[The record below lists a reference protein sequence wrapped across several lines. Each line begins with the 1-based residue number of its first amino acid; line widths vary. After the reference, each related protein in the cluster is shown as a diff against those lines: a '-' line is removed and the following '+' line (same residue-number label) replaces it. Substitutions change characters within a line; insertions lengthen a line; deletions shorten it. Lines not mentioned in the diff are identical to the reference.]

1 MIATALIRSAFMP
14 SIILG
19 TAGHIDHGKTTLVG
33 ALTGIDTDRLAEEKR
48 RGISIELGFAH
59 LDLGGGLEAGF
70 VDVPGH
76 ERFVKTM
83 VAGVTGIDLVLL
95 VISADESIKP
105 QTREHFDICRLLG
118 VRQGIVV
125 ITKADAVDADIV
137 ELVKLEAEEFVAG
150 SFLEGAPI
158 VAVSARTGAG
168 LEELKQAIGQL
179 AAKAGPRSSRQPLR
193 LPIDRAFAV
202 KGFGAVVTGTLTAG
216 SIQPEQ
222 EVEVQPLQRRVR
234 VRGVQVHGRAAK
246 AAHAG
251 QRTAV
256 NLAGIE
262 HTELAR
268 GMVLTA
274 PGVLRPVS
282 VLDCRLTL
290 LPGVK
295 ALHARTPIHFHAGT
309 AEVTGSARPLPGG
322 LVRIRLRQPLLLLP
336 GDRFILRKFSPVIT
350 IGGGEVIEIDP
361 PRKSRAA
368 RLAPLGPA
376 ARAALLIQDS
386 AHGLTA
392 AELLWRL
399 GEPVNSGVEIG
410 GYWVDAAWLEAR
422 QPELETALGAFH
434 KANPL
439 LPGMPREELRT
450 KVLPKA
456 PPALFEALLTRNRK
470 LTAHAELV
478 RLATHKVH
486 LQQDEQ
492 DARRRIEGAFET
504 GGLAVPSQREVLTAS
519 GVDGTRAAILLA
531 TLLKEKKLVRVSMDL
546 VFHHTAIDA
555 LKALLAARKG
565 ERFGVGEFKDWTG
578 CSRKY
583 AIPLLEYFDR
593 ERLTRREGDF
603 RIVV

>member
-1 MIATALIRSAFMP
+1 MP
-14 SIILG
+14 SIIVG

-59 LDLGGGLEAGF
+59 LDLGGGLQAGF

-105 QTREHFDICRLLG
+105 QTREHFDICRLLA

-150 SFLEGAPI
+150 SFLEGAP
-158 VAVSARTGAG
+158 VLAVSARTGSG
-168 LEELKQAIGQL
+168 LEELKLAIRQL
-179 AAKAGPRSSRQPLR
+179 ALTAPARASRQPLR

-202 KGFGAVVTGTLTAG
+202 KGFGAVVTGTLSAG

-222 EVEVQPLQRRVR
+222 EVELQPGGQRLR

-262 HTELAR
+262 HTSLAR

-274 PGVLRPVS
+274 PGALRPVS

-295 ALHARTPIHFHAGT
+295 PLHTRTPIHFHAGT
-309 AEVTGSARPLPGG
+309 AEVTGTVRPLSDAF
-322 LVRIRLRQPLLLLP
+322 VRIRLRQPLLILP
-336 GDRFILRKFSPVIT
+336 GDRFILRKFSPVVT
-350 IGGGEVIEIDP
+350 IGGGEVIEIEP
-361 PRKSRAA
+361 PRKSRAG
-368 RLAPLGPA
+368 RLAPLEIA

-386 AHGLTA
+386 VHGLTRS
-392 AELLWRL
+392 ELLWRL
-399 GEPVNSGVEIG
+399 GEPVTNGVEIG
-410 GYWVDAAWLEAR
+410 GYCVGAAWLEAQ
-422 QPELETALGAFH
+422 QPALEKALADYH
-434 KANPL
+434 RANPL

-450 KVLPKA
+450 KVIPMA
-456 PPALFEALLTRNRK
+456 PAALFEALLTRNKK
-470 LTAHAELV
+470 LTAQASTV

-492 DARRRIEGAFET
+492 DARARIEKAFAA

-531 TLLKEKKLVRVSMDL
+531 TLLKEQKLVRVSMDL

-555 LKALLAARKG
+555 LKTLLAARKG

-583 AIPLLEYFDR
+583 AIPLLEFLDR
-593 ERLTRREGDF
+593 ERLTRRDGDS
-603 RIVV
+603 RVVV